1 MDQAAAAASQKIGR
15 GARFWKEN
23 RQEKREW
30 ETCFL
35 CPQKDTHRFG
45 IFELK
50 VKNKTWFAGMWTLT
64 VKTLDGS
71 NHKFEEV
78 NPENT
83 VRELKEQISERV
95 GIPAD
100 RQRLIFCGR
109 VLADEKK
116 VSEYQVEG
124 RVVHLVARAPPGQG
138 GQDGPDRVAE
148 SEARARSRGASP
160 APGRHRHTAHFHVHG
175 GERVG
180 AIGQSSPQVRLNLAR
195 DMIRQA
201 NATMDVMEGVERPAA
216 TPQQEQSSSEP
227 TGETNTASPA
237 SGAPAGLSGFTT
249 GPIQFMGP
257 AGMTGEA
264 TATIHV
270 QTESQGPPPPGLAE
284 AISAMVQQYHGN
296 GAEGG
301 HISLRV
307 ENGRVVRE
315 NQESSGV
322 PGPAAPSTTTT
333 DSTASA
339 TGAPGAGTPGS
350 SIRHPPPSALAD
362 VLDLYNTAQ
371 TRLSAHA
378 QRLTTLLRG
387 DPALLPDEAATQQT
401 FFNSY
406 SACQHFLAHAQH
418 AMSDIMLQLARPP
431 PRQVRAR
438 PFVIQSVVQSAV
450 LQSVPI
456 LTTMAPSP
464 GAPANGP
471 SPTRTASTG
480 PSAPP
485 APELASHMAAVNA
498 AQPGHL
504 AAHQAA
510 VAAHQAAAAAQH
522 AAAVGGPAGQP
533 VGGVNVQIQQPQ
545 GSLQQMISSAMQ
557 GAGAGGALQPV
568 LVGIELG
575 PDGVAGV
582 GGAQGI
588 QGAINSAIQQALR
601 ASTAPPPTGPV
612 GSTQEGSTP
621 PESGSTGTNASAS
634 STAQSNTSSGTP
646 SGPQVQVLFYILK
659 NSIMSCPCPRLK
671 IHVMKVT
678 QEFVLY
684 CKASIS
690 HYQHIVI
697 QLTFHNP
704 HD

>member
-30 ETCFL
+30 ETCFP

-45 IFELK
+45 IYELQ
-50 VKNKTWFAGMWTLT
+50 VKNKIWFAGMWTLT

-322 PGPAAPSTTTT
+322 PGPAAPSTT
-333 DSTASA
+333 ASC
-339 TGAPGAGTPGS
+339 
-350 SIRHPPPSALAD
+350 
-362 VLDLYNTAQ
+362 
-371 TRLSAHA
+371 
-378 QRLTTLLRG
+378 
-387 DPALLPDEAATQQT
+387 
-401 FFNSY
+401 F
-406 SACQHFLAHAQH
+406 
-418 AMSDIMLQLARPP
+418 
-431 PRQVRAR
+431 
-438 PFVIQSVVQSAV
+438 
-450 LQSVPI
+450 
-456 LTTMAPSP
+456 
-464 GAPANGP
+464 
-471 SPTRTASTG
+471 
-480 PSAPP
+480 
-485 APELASHMAAVNA
+485 
-498 AQPGHL
+498 
-504 AAHQAA
+504 
-510 VAAHQAAAAAQH
+510 
-522 AAAVGGPAGQP
+522 
-533 VGGVNVQIQQPQ
+533 
-545 GSLQQMISSAMQ
+545 
-557 GAGAGGALQPV
+557 
-568 LVGIELG
+568 
-575 PDGVAGV
+575 
-582 GGAQGI
+582 
-588 QGAINSAIQQALR
+588 
-601 ASTAPPPTGPV
+601 
-612 GSTQEGSTP
+612 
-621 PESGSTGTNASAS
+621 
-634 STAQSNTSSGTP
+634 
-646 SGPQVQVLFYILK
+646 
-659 NSIMSCPCPRLK
+659 
-671 IHVMKVT
+671 
-678 QEFVLY
+678 
-684 CKASIS
+684 
-690 HYQHIVI
+690 
-697 QLTFHNP
+697 
-704 HD
+704 